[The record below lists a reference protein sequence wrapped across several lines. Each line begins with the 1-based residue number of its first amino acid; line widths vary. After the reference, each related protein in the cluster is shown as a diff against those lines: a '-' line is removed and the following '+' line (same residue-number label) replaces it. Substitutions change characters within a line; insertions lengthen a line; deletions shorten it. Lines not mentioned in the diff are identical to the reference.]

1 MNPSP
6 EPKPNFSV
14 KPGDIVTLGN
24 HLLAC
29 GDAKDAALVE
39 RLLHD
44 RVINLVVTDPP
55 YGIAYVESK
64 VGLTDTLSHTKMI
77 LNDHEQS
84 DEEYRLFTR
93 NWLLAMRSF
102 LAKKNALYVFNSDKM
117 IFPLR
122 EGFLAAGI
130 KFAQLL
136 VWAKTHSVIGRMDY
150 LPQHELIA
158 YGWYGTHAFLR
169 SKDKSLLVHP
179 KPQKSPL
186 HPTMK
191 PVGLLRGLIL
201 NSSRIED
208 TVYDPFGGSGSTL
221 IACEDTKRRA
231 CLIELDPEYCET
243 IIRRWERHT
252 GRMAE
257 HG

>member
-1 MNPSP
+1 MKNSP
-6 EPKPNFSV
+6 EHPLSLCV
-14 KPGDIVTLGN
+14 KPGKIIALGE
-24 HLLAC
+24 HRLAC
-29 GDAKDAALVE
+29 GDAKDTELVS
-39 RLLHD
+39 RLLATET
-44 RVINLVVTDPP
+44 VSLVVTDPP

-64 VGLTDTLSHTKMI
+64 ASLTEDFSHLKTI

-84 DEEYRLFTR
+84 DEEYRDFTR
-93 NWLLAMRSF
+93 DWLLAVRPH
-102 LAKKNALYVFNSDKM
+102 LAKKNALYIFNSDKM

-122 EGFLAAGI
+122 EGLLAAGM

-136 VWAKTHSVIGRMDY
+136 VWAKTHAVIGRMDY

-169 SKDKSLLVHP
+169 SKDKSLLVYP

-191 PVGLLRGLIL
+191 PVGLLRNLIL
-201 NSSRIED
+201 NSSRLGD
-208 TVYDPFGGSGSTL
+208 LVYDPFGGSGSTL
-221 IACEDTKRRA
+221 IAAEDTKRRA
-231 CLIELDPEYCET
+231 RLMELDPEYCET

-252 GRMAE
+252 GETARLL
-257 HG
+257 